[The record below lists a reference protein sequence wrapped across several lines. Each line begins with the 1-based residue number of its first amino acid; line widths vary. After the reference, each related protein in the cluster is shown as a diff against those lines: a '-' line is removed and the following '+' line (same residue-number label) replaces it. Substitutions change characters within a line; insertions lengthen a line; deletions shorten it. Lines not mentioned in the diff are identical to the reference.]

1 MRLTIKCSI
10 AILENNHQSYLF
22 SKRKKLP
29 YINYFEFPGGKLNE
43 DEKPYDALL
52 RECKEEIGIIITD
65 AEYINTIKQ
74 RYLDFDVILLDGG
87 VFITYFEY
95 HLLKDRCNYL
105 LLDDTNIAKNKEMVD
120 EIKSKS
126 NKWKILGEDS
136 SSRNGNLV
144 CQRIYF
150 DVKEND

>member
-43 DEKPYDALL
+43 NEKPYDALL

-74 RYLDFDVILLDGG
+74 RYLDFDVILYIFKMY
-87 VFITYFEY
+87 VYIKIYKFFIFFILLHFSNQSLQLNTKPFER
-95 HLLKDRCNYL
+95 LC
-105 LLDDTNIAKNKEMVD
+105 
-120 EIKSKS
+120 
-126 NKWKILGEDS
+126 
-136 SSRNGNLV
+136 
-144 CQRIYF
+144 
-150 DVKEND
+150 